1 MSLSPARTY
10 TGEHGSVMARVQ
22 LTALMWSV
30 KDRRSSSLTECSA
43 FVPAVPFTE
52 IRPLFD
58 SNLQG
63 SAPSNKRGSSLFML
77 TVADLSPS

>member
-10 TGEHGSVMARVQ
+10 TGEDDSIMARVE
-22 LTALMWSV
+22 LTALIWSV

-58 SNLQG
+58 SSLQA
-63 SAPSNKRGSSLFML
+63 SAPFIKRKLPCGH
-77 TVADLSPS
+77 AHRG